1 MAVIQESSG
10 TSHEENAYKFCEMA
24 LGAGSGLRTD

>member
-1 MAVIQESSG
+1 MAVIQEPSG

-24 LGAGSGLRTD
+24 LDAGFVLLID